1 MKHDYNLVYSD
12 FYTNYI
18 ALAQQGELKK
28 VLKKNTR
35 RFVALLEDIPKSKI
49 DFAYAKGKWTIK
61 QLLQHITDA
70 ERVFAYR
77 ALRVARFDETPLPGF
92 DENAWADHADVSGR
106 NWEDMIKEFRLLRR
120 SNQLLVESF
129 SKEQLAATGTAS
141 NHPISVAA
149 LCFILAG
156 HVEHHMNI
164 MEERYLKK

>member
-18 ALAQQGELKK
+18 QLAQQGELKK
-28 VLKKNTR
+28 VLKKNSR
-35 RFVALLEDIPKSKI
+35 KFLDLLDDIPKSKI
-49 DFAYAKGKWTIK
+49 DYSYGKDKWTIK

-77 ALRVARFDETPLPGF
+77 ALRVARYDQTPLPGF
-92 DENAWADHADVSGR
+92 DENTWAEHADVSKR
-106 NWEDMIKEFRLLRR
+106 DWNDMVKEFRLLRR
-120 SNQLLVESF
+120 SNQLMIESF
-129 SKEQLAATGTAS
+129 SSEQLAATGTAS

-164 MEERYLKK
+164 IRERYLIK

>member
-12 FYTNYI
+12 FYTNYT

-35 RFVALLEDIPKSKI
+35 RFVNLLEEVPKSKI

-92 DENAWADHADVSGR
+92 DENAWAEHADVSNR

-120 SNQLLVESF
+120 SNQLMIESF
-129 SKEQLAATGTAS
+129 SKEQLAATGIAS

-164 MEERYLKK
+164 LEERYLKK